1 MGSGFSTGLIIN
13 LTISTLATTGA
24 NAAGL
29 AITEATSSRTTV
41 WEPPV
46 ISTTPLKALITI
58 PAIFRAASFETPVT
72 LASVTITAV
81 TITAVFKAL

>member
-13 LTISTLATTGA
+13 LTISTLATAGA

-46 ISTTPLKALITI
+46 IRTTPLKALITI
-58 PAIFRAASFETPVT
+58 PALFRAASFETPVT
-72 LASVTITAV
+72 IAAV
-81 TITAVFKAL
+81 LKAP